1 MEKLHPFQ
9 PRYDAIVVGA
19 RCAGAATALL
29 LARAGAKVLLIDR
42 QAYGSDTMSTHALMR
57 AGVLQLQRWGLLPT
71 VMATGTPEVRS
82 TTFHYG
88 KDDQLQIRIKPEHDV
103 EYLCAPRRTVLDRIL
118 VDAARSAGAEVR
130 HGVGLSDIAFNL
142 NSRVVGARLRD
153 QAGADR
159 LVLCDMLV
167 GADGRE
173 STVARLV
180 GAETYLRSE
189 TWSGCVYGYYEDL
202 DRQGYHWHFARD
214 AAASIIPTNEAQHC
228 VAASVPSA
236 LFSTTFRSNVE
247 EGFFRIL
254 AANSPELAADMRRAR
269 LVGRLR
275 GFPGVPGHL
284 RRAHGSGWMLVGDA
298 GYYKDPL
305 TAHGITDAL
314 RDAELSVRAFLDG
327 TLDTFQAERDALSR
341 QLFDVTDAITSFR
354 WDLDEVKALHTQL
367 SASMRAEGDH
377 IVRLSK
383 PKTVAA

>member
-1 MEKLHPFQ
+1 MEKLHAFQ
-9 PRYDAIVVGA
+9 PRYDAIIVGA

-42 QAYGSDTMSTHALMR
+42 QAYGTDTMSTHALMR
-57 AGVLQLQRWGLLPT
+57 AGVLQLQRWGLLPA
-71 VMATGTPEVRS
+71 VMAAGTPEVRA

-88 KDDQLQIRIKPEHDV
+88 KDDSIRIKIKPEHGV
-103 EYLCAPRRTVLDRIL
+103 EFLCGPRRTVLDRIL

-130 HGVGLSDIAFNL
+130 HGAGLSDIAVNL
-142 NSRVVGARLRD
+142 DNRVVGAKLKD
-153 QAGADR
+153 QAGTER

-189 TWSGCVYGYYEDL
+189 TWSGCVYGYYENL
-202 DRQGYHWHFARD
+202 DRDGFHWHFARD

-236 LFSTTFRSNVE
+236 LFSTTFRGNVE
-247 EGFFRIL
+247 DGFFRIL
-254 AANSPELAADMRRAR
+254 AANSPELAEDMRRAR

-284 RRAHGSGWMLVGDA
+284 RRAHGPGWMLVGDA

-327 TLDTFQAERDALSR
+327 KLDSFQAQRDAMSR

-354 WDLDEVKALHTQL
+354 WDLDEVKSLHTQL

-377 IVRLSK
+377 IAQLSK